1 MSELDLL
8 IRGATV
14 VDGTGSPGFRADVGV
29 RNGRIGVI
37 EPTCAEPAAETI
49 EADGLFLTPGFVDPH
64 THYDA
69 QLGWDPT
76 ASPSNLHGVTTVIGS
91 DAVFKGELSF
101 DKGVRVDGRVE
112 GKITTKGHLAVSK
125 EGKLQ
130 ADVEAGGIVVEGTVK
145 GNLTAADRV
154 ELRQSAK
161 LEGDIRASK
170 LIVTEGASFSGHCSV
185 GPNAGT
191 GAAPAAG
198 SSAAGSSAAGAAATP
213 AAGNRIAGKEATRR

>member
-1 MSELDLL
+1 MLSLH
-8 IRGATV
+8 
-14 VDGTGSPGFRADVGV
+14 ADCEGCPLQHQEGV
-29 RNGRIGVI
+29 PMIDKNSGK
-37 EPTCAEPAAETI
+37 
-49 EADGLFLTPGFVDPH
+49 EA
-64 THYDA
+64 
-69 QLGWDPT
+69 
-76 ASPSNLHGVTTVIGS
+76 GVTTVIGS

-185 GPNAGT
+185 GPNAGAGAGT
-191 GAAPAAG
+191 GAAPAA
-198 SSAAGSSAAGAAATP
+198 AAGATP
-213 AAGNRIAGKEATRR
+213 AAGNRIAGKEAAPR

>member
-1 MSELDLL
+1 MLSLH
-8 IRGATV
+8 
-14 VDGTGSPGFRADVGV
+14 ADCEGCPLQHLEGV
-29 RNGRIGVI
+29 PMIDKNSSK
-37 EPTCAEPAAETI
+37 E
-49 EADGLFLTPGFVDPH
+49 
-64 THYDA
+64 
-69 QLGWDPT
+69 
-76 ASPSNLHGVTTVIGS
+76 SGVTTVIGA

-130 ADVEAGGIVVEGTVK
+130 ADVEAGGIVIEGSVK

-161 LEGDIRASK
+161 LEGDIRAVK

-185 GPNAGT
+185 GPNAG
-191 GAAPAAG
+191 AAPAAG
-198 SSAAGSSAAGAAATP
+198 SAAPAAGATP
-213 AAGNRIAGKEATRR
+213 AAGNRIAGKEAARR

>member
-1 MSELDLL
+1 MIDKNS
-8 IRGATV
+8 GK
-14 VDGTGSPGFRADVGV
+14 
-29 RNGRIGVI
+29 
-37 EPTCAEPAAETI
+37 
-49 EADGLFLTPGFVDPH
+49 EA
-64 THYDA
+64 
-69 QLGWDPT
+69 
-76 ASPSNLHGVTTVIGS
+76 GVTTVIGS

-191 GAAPAAG
+191 GAAPAA
-198 SSAAGSSAAGAAATP
+198 AAGSSAAGATP